1 MLVRMGTRRYF
12 KILFEFFSISCNS
25 KHLYQ
30 FVCMTKWQLQS
41 IEPMQFILSIFLLET
56 SSTTTESS
64 IETTTVLVSILPDET
79 VITTQKPEGIHST

>member
-1 MLVRMGTRRYF
+1 
-12 KILFEFFSISCNS
+12 
-25 KHLYQ
+25 
-30 FVCMTKWQLQS
+30 MTKCQLQS

-79 VITTQKPEGIHST
+79 VITTQKPEGIHSI

>member
-1 MLVRMGTRRYF
+1 
-12 KILFEFFSISCNS
+12 
-25 KHLYQ
+25 
-30 FVCMTKWQLQS
+30 
-41 IEPMQFILSIFLLET
+41 MQFKTLIIRLYDKMAITINWANAIYIVNFLLET